1 LQSNRNLYNKINH
14 QIGKVIHKYNL
25 IQDGDRIFVAVSGGK
40 DSLTMLYFLKE
51 FQKKAPIN
59 FDILAFH
66 LEQGQPGEDSRSLV
80 EIFQEWNIPYCIE
93 HQNTYRIVLE
103 KTRPNKIYC
112 SLCSRLRRGI
122 IHRIANEMGY
132 NVVALGHHRD
142 DVIETLLLNLFFAGK
157 FFTIKPIYYTK
168 KEKLRIIRPL
178 YSVSEDW
185 IKLFVES
192 KGWKILPCNLCNN
205 IMNSQRKRI
214 KNILIDLS
222 KEDSNIKNSIFGA
235 IEKDFLKDANFE
247 SIFNLKNSNKN
258 FSFSFKI

>member
-1 LQSNRNLYNKINH
+1 MQSNQNLYNKINH
-14 QIGKVIHKYNL
+14 HIGKVIHQYNL
-25 IQDGDRIFVAVSGGK
+25 IQDGDKILVAVSGGK

-51 FQKKAPIN
+51 FQKKAPIT

-66 LEQGQPGEDSRSLV
+66 LEQGQPGHDSRSLI
-80 EIFQEWNIPYCIE
+80 EIFQEWNIPYRIE
-93 HQNTYRIVLE
+93 HQNTYKIVLE

-122 IHRIANEMGY
+122 IHRIAKEMGY

-157 FFTIKPIYYTK
+157 IFTIKPIYYTK

-178 YSVSEDW
+178 YSVSEEW
-185 IKLFVES
+185 IRLFVES
-192 KGWKILPCNLCNN
+192 EGWKILPCNLCNN
-205 IMNSQRKRI
+205 ITNSQRKRI
-214 KNILIDLS
+214 KNILSDLS

-235 IEKDFLKDANFE
+235 IEKDLLKDAYFE
-247 SIFNLKNSNKN
+247 SVFN
-258 FSFSFKI
+258 